1 MPAFLEKVADFI
13 LAHPAAQQ
21 GQLCVVLP
29 NRRAGLFLRHYLAQR
44 ITQAQWAPAVFSIE
58 DFITELTGLRMADQ
72 AEQLFALYSIY
83 ATDEA
88 GNAETF
94 DMFSRWAPAL
104 LNDFSEIDNYL
115 VDAKQLFGNL
125 ADIRNIENW
134 SLGQAQLTEFQKQ
147 YMKFWEALGR
157 WYYSFTEQLRNDE
170 LATPGMAARHA
181 AEHITQLTNAQPWS
195 LVVFA
200 GFNALTA
207 AEEKIISRLRK
218 AGKAEILWDADRY
231 YYADAAQEAGRFLRK
246 APRELFQPA
255 TPGAPEFA
263 HTEDTLVGDKKTI
276 TVVGVARHAGQA
288 RAAAH
293 FLKQLDA
300 AALQSP
306 KTAVVLADEQLL
318 LPVLHALPEETGR
331 VNITMGY
338 PLRHT
343 AVASLTDTL
352 FSLHEHAKRFSIRTR
367 EGELKYYHT
376 DLSRLLR
383 HPWVRML
390 FATSHLTDRLADA
403 MARRNVVFIAPSQ
416 LIGLVENADAAEA
429 ALLADLLQPW
439 NQVQDAFAGM
449 NRMIAHL
456 RKLFTPAAEEEAPP
470 LDYEFLFQLS
480 RIVNRMQTLTA
491 RWPFMN
497 DLRTLRLLM
506 AQQISQAALPF
517 YGEPLAGLQ
526 VMGLLET
533 RTLDFENIILLSANE
548 NILPSGRSQHSFIVF
563 DLRRGFGL
571 PVWHERDAVFAY
583 HFYHLL
589 QRSKNVVILYNTESD
604 TFGSGERSRF
614 VTQLLHELPQ
624 VSRFATM
631 KEMLFDS
638 GVKTGDAPPPIVVQ
652 KDEAVLEKL
661 LALAASGLSPS
672 ALNSFRDC
680 SLKFYFSYV
689 AQLREAEEVE
699 ETIGANTLGTVIH
712 ATLEALYTPHL
723 GTPLTPELILT
734 LKAKAPAVCEKEFAV
749 VCPPDETGYGKNLLA
764 KRIALRYLSRYFDA
778 EHTRVAQL
786 GKAGIAAVVEAL
798 EEELR
803 IPIEVNGHHMML
815 RGTADRID
823 RNGNQVQ
830 LIDYKTGRTADK
842 ELKFA
847 EWDEIV
853 SNADISKSFQLLMYA
868 LLYQRL
874 HPETEAITS
883 GIVSFRDLKA
893 GVKKVRTPMGD
904 LLRNEVLTEFEL
916 QLRNLLQL
924 LINPEFPF
932 VQTDNWDKCRICPFM
947 HVCNRQ

>member
-1 MPAFLEKVADFI
+1 MPAFLEKVADYL
-13 LAHPAAQQ
+13 LAHPASTA

-44 ITQAQWAPAVFSIE
+44 IESAQWSPAVFSIE
-58 DFITELTGLRMADQ
+58 DFIGEVSGLRMADQ

-83 ATDEA
+83 AGDEG
-88 GNAETF
+88 GNAESF
-94 DMFSRWAPAL
+94 DMFSRWATAL
-104 LNDFSEIDNYL
+104 LTDFSEIDNYL

-134 SLGQAQLTEFQKQ
+134 SLGQTQLTEFQKQ

-157 WYYSFTEQLRNDE
+157 WYYSFTAQLRDDGI
-170 LATPGMAARHA
+170 ATPGMAARHVAEQASEIA
-181 AEHITQLTNAQPWS
+181 AAQPWS

-207 AEEKIISRLRK
+207 AEEKIISQLRK
-218 AGKAEILWDADRY
+218 LGKAEVLWDADRY
-231 YYADAAQEAGRFLRK
+231 YLADPVQEAGRFLRK
-246 APRELFQPA
+246 NKGELFRPA
-255 TPGAPEFA
+255 RPDSPEFA
-263 HTEDTLVGDKKTI
+263 HTEDTLAASPKNI
-276 TVVGVARHAGQA
+276 TVVGVAGHAGQS

-293 FLKQLDA
+293 FLRQLPKDE
-300 AALQSP
+300 LQSP

-318 LPVLHALPEETGR
+318 LPVLHALPEETER

-367 EGELKYYHT
+367 EGELKYYHI
-376 DLSRLLR
+376 DLVRLLR

-390 FATSHLTDRLADA
+390 FAKTQLTDQLADQ
-403 MARRNVVFIAPSQ
+403 MARRNVVFIAPTQ
-416 LIGLVENADAAEA
+416 LIAFDEHMSSEEQT
-429 ALLADLLQPW
+429 LLLDLLKPW
-439 NQVQDAFAGM
+439 GDVNDAFDGM
-449 NRMIAHL
+449 NRVISHL
-456 RKLFTPAAEEEAPP
+456 RKLFTPESEDDAPP

-506 AQQISQAALPF
+506 AQQIAQAALPF

-548 NILPSGRSQHSFIVF
+548 NVLPSGRSQHSFIVF
-563 DLRRGFGL
+563 DLRRAFGL

-583 HFYHLL
+583 HFYHLI

-604 TFGSGERSRF
+604 KFGSGERSRF

-624 VSRFATM
+624 VSRNVIIE
-631 KEMLFDS
+631 EMLFDS
-638 GVKTGDAPPPIVVQ
+638 GVKTGDAAPEITVQ

-661 LALAASGLSPS
+661 HTLADSGLSPS

-680 SLKFYFSYV
+680 SLRFYFSYV
-689 AQLREAEEVE
+689 AGLREADEVE
-699 ETIGANTLGTVIH
+699 ETIGADTLGTVIH
-712 ATLEALYTPHL
+712 ATLEQLYTPHL
-723 GTPLTPELILT
+723 GELLTPELIQT
-734 LKAKAPAVCEKEFAV
+734 LQQKAPAVCEKEFAV

-764 KRIALRYLSRYFDA
+764 KRIALRYLQRYFDA
-778 EHTRVAQL
+778 EINRVARLQ
-786 GKAGIAAVVEAL
+786 KAGIPASVVAL
-798 EEELR
+798 EAELR
-803 IPIEVNGHHMML
+803 AGIVVDGREIML

-823 RNGNQVQ
+823 RNGDQVQ
-830 LIDYKTGRTADK
+830 LIDYKTGKTDNN
-842 ELKFA
+842 ELKFKDW
-847 EWDEIV
+847 EEIIGNT
-853 SNADISKSFQLLMYA
+853 SISKSFQLLMYA

-874 HPETEAITS
+874 HPETSAITS

-893 GVKKVRTPMGD
+893 GVKKVSTPSGD
-904 LLRNEVLTEFEL
+904 LLRNDVLVLFEE
-916 QLRNLLQL
+916 QLNNLLRIL
-924 LINPEFPF
+924 LDTSIPF
-932 VQTDNWDKCRICPFM
+932 SQTDDLKKCRICPFAS
-947 HVCNRQ
+947 VCNR

>member
-1 MPAFLEKVADFI
+1 MPAFLEKVADYL
-13 LAHPAAQQ
+13 LAHPASTA

-44 ITQAQWAPAVFSIE
+44 IETAEWSPAVFSVE
-58 DFITELTGLRMADQ
+58 DFIGEVSGLRMADQ

-83 ATDEA
+83 AGDEG
-88 GNAETF
+88 GNAESF
-94 DMFSRWAPAL
+94 DMFSRWATAL
-104 LNDFSEIDNYL
+104 LTDFSEIDNYL
-115 VDAKQLFGNL
+115 VDARQLFGNL

-134 SLGQAQLTEFQKQ
+134 SLGQTQLTEFQKQ

-157 WYYSFTEQLRNDE
+157 WYYSFTAQLRDDGI
-170 LATPGMAARHA
+170 ATPGMAARHV
-181 AEHITQLTNAQPWS
+181 AEHASEIAAAQPWS
-195 LVVFA
+195 LIVFA

-207 AEEKIISRLRK
+207 AEEKIISQLRK
-218 AGKAEILWDADRY
+218 LGKAEVLWDADRY
-231 YYADAAQEAGRFLRK
+231 YLADPVQEAGRFLRK
-246 APRELFQPA
+246 NKTELFRPA
-255 TPGAPEFA
+255 RPDSPEFQ
-263 HTEDTLVGDKKTI
+263 HTEDTLAASPKNI
-276 TVVGVARHAGQA
+276 TVVGVAGHAGQS

-293 FLKQLDA
+293 FLRQLPKDD
-300 AALQSP
+300 LQSP

-318 LPVLHALPEETGR
+318 LPVLHALPEETER

-367 EGELKYYHT
+367 EGELKYYHI
-376 DLSRLLR
+376 DLVRLLR

-390 FATSHLTDRLADA
+390 FSKTHLTDKLADQ
-403 MARRNVVFIAPSQ
+403 MARRNVVFIAPTQ
-416 LIGLVENADAAEA
+416 LIAFDENMSSEEQT
-429 ALLADLLQPW
+429 LLLDLLKPW
-439 NQVQDAFAGM
+439 GDVNDAFDGM
-449 NRMIAHL
+449 NRVIAHL
-456 RKLFTPAAEEEAPP
+456 RKLFTPESEDDAPP

-506 AQQISQAALPF
+506 AQQIAQAALPF

-548 NILPSGRSQHSFIVF
+548 NVLPSGRSQHSFIVF
-563 DLRRGFGL
+563 DLRRAFGL

-583 HFYHLL
+583 HFYHLI

-604 TFGSGERSRF
+604 KFGSGERSRF

-624 VSRFATM
+624 VSRNAVIE
-631 KEMLFDS
+631 EMLFDS
-638 GVKTGDAPPPIVVQ
+638 GVKTGDAAPEITVQ

-661 LALAASGLSPS
+661 HTLADSGLSPS

-680 SLKFYFSYV
+680 GLRFYFSYV
-689 AQLREAEEVE
+689 AGLREADEVE
-699 ETIGANTLGTVIH
+699 ETIGADTLGTVIH
-712 ATLEALYTPHL
+712 ATLEQLYMPHL
-723 GTPLTPELILT
+723 GELLTPELIKT
-734 LKAKAPAVCEKEFAV
+734 LQQKAPAVCEKEFAV

-764 KRIALRYLSRYFDA
+764 KRIALRYLQRYFDA
-778 EHTRVAQL
+778 EINRISRLQ
-786 GKAGIAAVVEAL
+786 KAGIPASVEAL
-798 EEELR
+798 EAELR
-803 IPIEVNGHHMML
+803 AGIVVDGREIML

-823 RNGNQVQ
+823 RNGDQVQ
-830 LIDYKTGRTADK
+830 LIDYKTGKTDNN
-842 ELKFA
+842 ELKFKDW
-847 EWDEIV
+847 EEIIGNT
-853 SNADISKSFQLLMYA
+853 SISKSFQLLMYA

-874 HPETEAITS
+874 HPETSSITS

-893 GVKKVRTPMGD
+893 GVKKVSTPSGD
-904 LLRNEVLTEFEL
+904 LLRNDVLILFEE
-916 QLRNLLQL
+916 QLKNLLRIL
-924 LINPEFPF
+924 LDTSVPF
-932 VQTDNWDKCRICPFM
+932 SQTDDLKKCRICPFAS
-947 HVCNRQ
+947 VCNR

>member
-13 LAHPAAQQ
+13 LAHPAMSE
-21 GQLCVVLP
+21 GQVCVVLP

-44 ITQAQWAPAVFSIE
+44 IDEAQWAPAVFSIE
-58 DFITELTGLRMADQ
+58 DFIAELTGLHTADQ
-72 AEQLFALYSIY
+72 AEQLFALYNIY
-83 ATDEA
+83 ASDEA

-134 SLGQAQLTEFQKQ
+134 SLGQTQLTEFQKQ

-170 LATPGMAARHA
+170 LATPGMAARFA
-181 AEHITQLTNAQPWS
+181 AENCAQLTDSQPWN
-195 LVVFA
+195 LIVFA

-207 AEEKIISRLRK
+207 AEEKIISGLRK
-218 AGKAEILWDADRY
+218 AGKAEVLWDADRY

-246 APRELFQPA
+246 TGRELFQSA
-255 TPGAPEFA
+255 TPGAPEFI
-263 HTEDTLVGDKKTI
+263 HTEDTLAGNKKTI

-318 LPVLHALPEETGR
+318 LPVLHALPEETGH

-352 FSLHEHAKRFSIRTR
+352 FNLHEHAKRFSIRTR

-390 FATSHLTDRLADA
+390 FAATHLTDRLADA
-403 MARRNVVFIAPSQ
+403 MARRNVVFIAPTQ
-416 LIGLVENADAAEA
+416 LVALIENTDAEETT
-429 ALLADLLQPW
+429 LLLDLLQPW
-439 NQVQDAFAGM
+439 NEVQDAFAGIH
-449 NRMIAHL
+449 RIIAHL
-456 RKLFTPAAEEEAPP
+456 RKLFTPTVDDDAPP

-480 RIVNRMQTLTA
+480 RVVNRMQTLTV

-533 RTLDFENIILLSANE
+533 RTLDFENVILLSANE

-563 DLRRGFGL
+563 DLRKGFGL

-624 VSRFATM
+624 VSRYVEI

-638 GVKTGDAPPPIVVQ
+638 GVKTGDAPPPITVQ

-661 LALAASGLSPS
+661 LALAGSGLSPS

-712 ATLEALYTPHL
+712 ATLEELYKPHL
-723 GTPLTPELILT
+723 GTPLSPELILT
-734 LKAKAPAVCEKEFAV
+734 LKEKAPAVCDTQFAV

-778 EHTRVAQL
+778 EHTRIVQFT
-786 GKAGIAAVVEAL
+786 KAGITAVVEAL

-803 IPIEVNGHHMML
+803 IPVQVNGHDMVL

-853 SNADISKSFQLLMYA
+853 TNADISKSVQLLMYA

-883 GIVSFRDLKA
+883 GIVSFRDLKS

-916 QLRNLLQL
+916 QLKNLLQL
-924 LINPEFPF
+924 LINPEIPF
-932 VQTDNWDKCRICPFM
+932 AQTDDWDKCRICPFI

>member
-44 ITQAQWAPAVFSIE
+44 IDEAQWSPAVFSVE
-58 DFITELTGLRMADQ
+58 DFIAEITGLRIADQ

-83 ATDEA
+83 AADEE
-88 GNAETF
+88 GKAESF

-134 SLGQAQLTEFQKQ
+134 SLGQTQLTEFQKQ

-157 WYYSFTEQLRNDE
+157 WYYSFTGQLSNDA
-170 LATPGMAARHA
+170 LATPGMAARYA
-181 AEHITQLTNAQPWS
+181 AEHITTLTDEQPWS
-195 LVVFA
+195 LMVFA

-231 YYADAAQEAGRFLRK
+231 YYADVAQEAGRFLRK
-246 APRELFQPA
+246 ANRELFKAA
-255 TPGAPEFA
+255 TPNAPEFR
-263 HTEDTLVGDKKTI
+263 HTEDTLAGNDKTI

-300 AALQSP
+300 EALQSP

-318 LPVLHALPEETGR
+318 LPMLHALPDETGR

-343 AVASLTDTL
+343 AVASLVDTL
-352 FSLHEHAKRFSIRTR
+352 FSLHEHAKRFGIRTR

-390 FATSHLTDRLADA
+390 FAPTHLTDRLADG

-416 LIGLVENADAAEA
+416 LLAFEENADATQA
-429 ALLADLLQPW
+429 ALLQDILRPW
-439 NQVQDAFAGM
+439 NEVNDAFAGM
-449 NRMIAHL
+449 NRIIAHL
-456 RKLFTPAAEEEAPP
+456 RRLFTPEDEDKTPP

-480 RIVNRMQTLTA
+480 RILNRMQTLTA

-506 AQQISQAALPF
+506 AQQIAQAALPF

-533 RTLDFENIILLSANE
+533 RTLDFENVILLSANE

-624 VSRFATM
+624 VSRHAVIR
-631 KEMLFDS
+631 EMLFDS

-661 LALAASGLSPS
+661 YELAASGLSPS

-712 ATLEALYTPHL
+712 ATLEELYEPLL
-723 GTPLTPELILT
+723 GVPLTPELVKKLQD
-734 LKAKAPAVCEKEFAV
+734 KAPAVCEKQFAV

-778 EHTRVAQL
+778 EHARIVQL
-786 GKAGIAAVVEAL
+786 TKAGIPAQVEAL

-803 IPIEVNGHHMML
+803 IPITVAGREMTL

-823 RNGNQVQ
+823 RNGDQVQ

-847 EWDEIV
+847 EWEEIV

-874 HPETEAITS
+874 HPETASITS
-883 GIVSFRDLKA
+883 GIVSFRDLKG
-893 GVKKVRTPMGD
+893 GVKKVRTPFGD
-904 LLRNEVLTEFEL
+904 LLRNDVLTEFEL
-916 QLRNLLQL
+916 QLNKLLQL
-924 LINPEFPF
+924 LINPEIPF
-932 VQTDNWDKCRICPFM
+932 VQTDDWDKCRICPFI
-947 HVCNRQ
+947 HICNRQ